1 MSRGYS
7 KVYNRKLNAVS
18 QTSIQFDKLFHEN
31 SNRPSAAKSAGTV
44 GKWGVISCTSLRST
58 NFNGRRDEI
67 LSNKR
72 MRMDYSNHNTPHPA
86 PSKDPFSFDTESDGL
101 QNKLLAGGGTSPVKS
116 VPKPKKFF
124 KSRNTDVV
132 SPEELRLNA
141 SVYVGSNRSTESSYS
156 SHVGKKYGKGGY
168 SSRLQQC
175 NSSSSSQ
182 SGSGGSKKFFT
193 STAIKTS
200 GSAVSGESVGEQ
212 IEAMNLSSPTK
223 TTAPLREENKPPIVL
238 RIFKG
243 TAHLVNEIKEPS
255 SVHQQPSKPASE
267 NNVRSTRRRHGETGG
282 DTWSV
287 STHDS
292 NKDKSSYVS
301 ITSPKKSNKVGKDM
315 VVVRSHA
322 TSEPVIVEKIEA
334 QSSDNNEQKVH
345 SEKQLVRTDEVTE
358 QHGMYEAIQ
367 TMHDEKENIS
377 GEGIISD
384 VELPSLM
391 YPAVLTT
398 KNITPVIPEVPANP
412 PAETVVDDTVA
423 IVPEVL
429 VDPPTET
436 EVVTAA
442 VEIPVCRDL
451 NKEDEEKL
459 LKAEEL
465 LSSTYVDFSSA
476 TEKLLLTGPKDPPKA
491 IVDHDWFSD
500 SEDSNSIADQINTI
514 ASSQAEYESDM
525 QMKAMEES
533 SVEKDKTGDVES
545 VITSQLDQVQD
556 QLECEHGSGSSS
568 NNTNITERTNS
579 PATKKG
585 SIFKSRSLLSD
596 GSKKRLALYKHKWV
610 DDKDGTG
617 GGSRP
622 GAGISLSGDLSSSQ
636 PSSGTSTYSD
646 MEEEFEPGR
655 LTRVVTWPTA
665 GADHGDDGEAITSIK
680 CNKKAKGFYT
690 VIRNVKKA
698 HQIQESGEFQEFNDD
713 VEYILDALQDNN
725 PIGTRCLSAITL
737 ASKCMAPA
745 FRMHVRAHG
754 TVAKFFRA
762 LHDAT
767 KDQSLGLCTATVMFV
782 LSQDRLNMDL
792 DRHSLELML
801 NLLESD
807 ASHRNALDDC
817 GMSSTQL
824 HKNKQKVRELCAEIQ
839 SQGHAKHLN
848 LDNITVG
855 QLAMETLLSLTSR
868 RAGEWFKEE
877 LRELGGL
884 EHIVKTICDCCRQ
897 VDDYIVEWTEP
908 LLDKLRKVDRCLRVL
923 ENVTNQN
930 EENQLYLLKYE
941 DGILIDTLIKLY
953 RHCDAEIPLY
963 PVTNPA
969 DKVSAGTVIREVL
982 LATLKVLINLTH
994 DFNNESYGSTL
1005 VGERKGIVDA
1015 SLHLLLQV
1023 PNYVPEEKKFD
1034 LLVLALI
1041 LLINLVE
1048 HSKANRKLL
1057 LEAKAPSDPESIFLQ
1072 DDKTAVEALIS
1083 LFYQQEELARVEEV
1097 KTDAILDGKNDT
1109 EIPEAETAAPKSHE
1123 EFIEETVAKL
1133 LQKAGRNMEHT
1144 LIGAY
1149 VGLLLGY
1156 LIMDNKEY
1164 ELQVRQYLPDKN
1176 FKLMVMVLQKVYNF
1190 MNLTASAVGS
1200 SRGIAQTERVI
1211 NYLEQSD
1218 MRAAS
1223 AEATAQAESVKESL
1237 ELATDKTVLVN
1248 DSVS

>member
-1 MSRGYS
+1 MMASNMSRGYS
-7 KVYNRKLNAVS
+7 KVCNRKLNAVS
-18 QTSIQFDKLFHEN
+18 QASIQFDKLFHEN

-72 MRMDYSNHNTPHPA
+72 MRMDYSNRNPQHPT

-101 QNKLLAGGGTSPVKS
+101 QSKLLAGGATSPVKS

-124 KSRNTDVV
+124 KSRNIDTI
-132 SPEELRLNA
+132 PQEEIRLNA
-141 SVYVGSNRSTESSYS
+141 SVYMGSNRSTESSYG
-156 SHVGKKYGKGGY
+156 SHGGKKYGKGGY
-168 SSRLQQC
+168 GPRLQQC
-175 NSSSSSQ
+175 NTSSSSQ

-200 GSAVSGESVGEQ
+200 GSVGSGESVGEQ

-223 TTAPLREENKPPIVL
+223 TVAPLREENKPPIVL
-238 RIFKG
+238 RICKG

-255 SVHQQPSKPASE
+255 SIHQPPVKSLNE
-267 NNVRSTRRRHGETGG
+267 NNVRSTRRRHADVG
-282 DTWSV
+282 
-287 STHDS
+287 HDS
-292 NKDKSSYVS
+292 RSMSAHENNKDKSSYVS
-301 ITSPKKSNKVGKDM
+301 ITSPKKSSKVGKDM
-315 VVVRSHA
+315 VVVRSHNA
-322 TSEPVIVEKIEA
+322 SEPVIVDKIEM
-334 QSSDNNEQKVH
+334 QSGDSNQEEVYA
-345 SEKQLVRTDEVTE
+345 EKQIVRTEEVTE
-358 QHGMYEAIQ
+358 QQAVYEGIQ

-377 GEGIISD
+377 GGEGVITD
-384 VELPSLM
+384 VEIPSSV
-391 YPAVLTT
+391 YPTVLKTKIITT
-398 KNITPVIPEVPANP
+398 VVPEVPTD
-412 PAETVVDDTVA
+412 PAAEAEVRAVA
-423 IVPEVL
+423 AE
-429 VDPPTET
+429 
-436 EVVTAA
+436 A
-442 VEIPVCRDL
+442 PVCKDF
-451 NKEDEEKL
+451 NKDDEEKL

-465 LSSTYVDFSSA
+465 LSSTYVDFTSA
-476 TEKLLLTGPKDPPKA
+476 TEKLLLMGPKEPSKA
-491 IVDHDWFSD
+491 VLDHDLFSD

-514 ASSQAEYESDM
+514 ASSQADCETDL
-525 QMKAMEES
+525 QVRPAEEGLA
-533 SVEKDKTGDVES
+533 EKDKGEEIES
-545 VITSQLDQVQD
+545 IGTSQPDEVQS
-556 QLECEHGSGSSS
+556 QPECEHNSSS
-568 NNTNITERTNS
+568 TSNTAAAERTNS

-610 DDKDGTG
+610 DDKDGAA
-617 GGSRP
+617 GGSQP
-622 GAGISLSGDLSSSQ
+622 GADISASRTLSSSQ
-636 PSSGTSTYSD
+636 PISATSTYSD
-646 MEEEFEPGR
+646 MEEEFEPAK
-655 LTRVVTWPTA
+655 LTRVVTWPAPGTN
-665 GADHGDDGEAITSIK
+665 HDDEAEAITSIK

-690 VIRNVKKA
+690 VVRNVKKA

-930 EENQLYLLKYE
+930 EENQLYLLKYG
-941 DGILIDTLIKLY
+941 DGMLIDTLIKLY
-953 RHCDAEIPLY
+953 RHCDSEIPLY
-963 PVTNPA
+963 PVTNLA
-969 DKVSAGTVIREVL
+969 DKMSAGTVIREVL

-1005 VGERKGIVDA
+1005 VGERKGIVNA
-1015 SLHLLLQV
+1015 SLHVLLQV

-1057 LEAKAPSDPESIFLQ
+1057 LEAKAPSDPESIFFQ
-1072 DDKTAVEALIS
+1072 EDKTAVEALIS

-1097 KTDAILDGKNDT
+1097 KTDAILDGKKDT
-1109 EIPEAETAAPKSHE
+1109 EVPEAETSAPKTYE

-1149 VGLLLGY
+1149 IGLLLGY

-1164 ELQVRQYLPDKN
+1164 ELQVRQYLPEKN

-1218 MRAAS
+1218 VRAAQC
-1223 AEATAQAESVKESL
+1223 EAGDNAESVKVSL
-1237 ELATDKTVLVN
+1237 AVAAVTTTPVS
-1248 DSVS
+1248 DSIS

>member
-7 KVYNRKLNAVS
+7 KMYNRKLNAVS

-58 NFNGRRDEI
+58 NFNGRRDEV

-72 MRMDYSNHNTPHPA
+72 MRMDYSNRNTSHPA
-86 PSKDPFSFDTESDGL
+86 QSKDPFTFDTDGDGL
-101 QNKLLAGGGTSPVKS
+101 QNKLLAGSGASPVKPM
-116 VPKPKKFF
+116 PKPKKFF
-124 KSRNTDVV
+124 KSRNIDIV
-132 SPEELRLNA
+132 PQEEIRLNA
-141 SVYVGSNRSTESSYS
+141 SVYMGSNRSSEVNYG
-156 SHVGKKYGKGGY
+156 SHGGKKYGKGSY
-168 SSRLQQC
+168 SSRVQQC
-175 NSSSSSQ
+175 NTSSSSQ
-182 SGSGGSKKFFT
+182 SSSAGSKKFFT
-193 STAIKTS
+193 STAMKNS
-200 GSAVSGESVGEQ
+200 GSVAAGESVGEQ
-212 IEAMNLSSPTK
+212 LEAMNLSSPTK

-243 TAHLVNEIKEPS
+243 TAQLVNEIKDQS
-255 SVHQQPSKPASE
+255 SAHQPPSKSVSE
-267 NNVRSTRRRHGETGG
+267 NSVSLRNTRRRHVESV
-282 DTWSV
+282 DTWTV
-287 STHDS
+287 TT
-292 NKDKSSYVS
+292 NENGKVS
-301 ITSPKKSNKVGKDM
+301 ITASPKKSSKVGKDAS
-315 VVVRSHA
+315 VVRSHS
-322 TSEPVIVEKIEA
+322 TSEHVIVEKTPEPQNTEKSQENVHPEQQVICEQEEA
-334 QSSDNNEQKVH
+334 KQEDESVH
-345 SEKQLVRTDEVTE
+345 SVYE
-358 QHGMYEAIQ
+358 GMQ

-384 VELPSLM
+384 VEIPPLS
-391 YPAVLTT
+391 YPAVPKT
-398 KNITPVIPEVPANP
+398 KTLALMVPEVP
-412 PAETVVDDTVA
+412 
-423 IVPEVL
+423 VPEVSEMPVPEVPEVPVL
-429 VDPPTET
+429 EVPEVPSHLPEET
-436 EVVTAA
+436 EATIMA
-442 VEIPVCRDL
+442 VPDL
-451 NKEDEEKL
+451 SISSDLDREDQEKL
-459 LKAEEL
+459 LKAQEL
-465 LSSTYVDFSSA
+465 LSSTYVDFSA
-476 TEKLLLTGPKDPPKA
+476 TTEKLLMAGPKEPAKT
-491 IVDHDWFSD
+491 ILDHDWFSD

-514 ASSQAEYESDM
+514 ASSQGECEADV
-525 QMKAMEES
+525 QVKT
-533 SVEKDKTGDVES
+533 VEPDEKVGDVES
-545 VITSQLDQVQD
+545 VVASDTQGQA
-556 QLECEHGSGSSS
+556 ECEHSSSSSSS
-568 NNTNITERTNS
+568 NAVVTERTSS

-617 GGSRP
+617 
-622 GAGISLSGDLSSSQ
+622 AGTQPSTAVSDTLSSSQ
-636 PSSGTSTYSD
+636 PSCGTSTYSD
-646 MEEEFEPGR
+646 LEEEFEPAK
-655 LTRVVTWPTA
+655 LTRVVTWPT
-665 GADHGDDGEAITSIK
+665 GNSDLDDQAEAITSVK
-680 CNKKAKGFYT
+680 CNRKAKGFYT
-690 VIRNVKKA
+690 VVRNVKKA

-839 SQGHAKHLN
+839 SQGHAKHVN

-884 EHIVKTICDCCRQ
+884 EHIVKTVCDCCRQ

-930 EENQLYLLKYE
+930 EENQLYLLKYG
-941 DGILIDTLIKLY
+941 DGMLIDTLIKLY

-963 PVTNPA
+963 PVTNLG
-969 DKVSAGTVIREVL
+969 DKVSAGAVIREVL
-982 LATLKVLINLTH
+982 LTTLKVLINLTH

-1005 VGERKGIVDA
+1005 VGERVGIVDA
-1015 SLHLLLQV
+1015 SLHVLLQV
-1023 PNYVPEEKKFD
+1023 PNYVPDEKKFD

-1057 LEAKAPSDPESIFLQ
+1057 YEAKAPADPESIFLQ
-1072 DDKTAVEALIS
+1072 DEKSAVEALIS

-1097 KTDAILDGKNDT
+1097 KTDAILDGKKDT
-1109 EIPEAETAAPKSHE
+1109 EVPEAESAQPKSHE

-1164 ELQVRQYLPDKN
+1164 ELQVRQCLPEKN

-1190 MNLTASAVGS
+1190 MHLTASAVGS

-1218 MRAAS
+1218 MRAA
-1223 AEATAQAESVKESL
+1223 AH
-1237 ELATDKTVLVN
+1237 ELAIMDVVNVTQEQSSIMSVLD
-1248 DSVS
+1248 DSIS

>member
-18 QTSIQFDKLFHEN
+18 QASIQFDKLFHEN

-58 NFNGRRDEI
+58 NFNGKFSCNGSKVENVLMKILCLLQLETIREISVKINMIACVNASGYELQNFLYSLGVLIYCMDIYFFTGRRDEI

-72 MRMDYSNHNTPHPA
+72 MRMDYSNHNTPHPT

-156 SHVGKKYGKGGY
+156 SHVGRKYGKGAY

-182 SGSGGSKKFFT
+182 SSSGGSKKFFT

-255 SVHQQPSKPASE
+255 SVHQQPSKLASE

-292 NKDKSSYVS
+292 NKDKSSCVS

-322 TSEPVIVEKIEA
+322 TSEPVIVEIEA
-334 QSSDNNEQKVH
+334 QSSDSNQQKVH
-345 SEKQLVRTDEVTE
+345 FEKQVVRTEEVTE
-358 QHGMYEAIQ
+358 QHGMYEGIQ

-398 KNITPVIPEVPANP
+398 KNVIPVIPEVPANP
-412 PAETVVDDTVA
+412 PAETIVNDTVA

-429 VDPPTET
+429 VDPPAET

-476 TEKLLLTGPKDPPKA
+476 TAKLLLTGPKNPPKS
-491 IVDHDWFSD
+491 IVDHDWFTD

-514 ASSQAEYESDM
+514 ASSQTEYESDV
-525 QMKAMEES
+525 QVKAVEES
-533 SVEKDKTGDVES
+533 SVEKDKAGDVES

-556 QLECEHGSGSSS
+556 QLECEHSSGNSS

-617 GGSRP
+617 GGSQP
-622 GAGISLSGDLSSSQ
+622 GAGVSLSGDLSSSQ

-680 CNKKAKGFYT
+680 CNKKAKG
-690 VIRNVKKA
+690 V
-698 HQIQESGEFQEFNDD
+698 S
-713 VEYILDALQDNN
+713 
-725 PIGTRCLSAITL
+725 
-737 ASKCMAPA
+737 
-745 FRMHVRAHG
+745 
-754 TVAKFFRA
+754 
-762 LHDAT
+762 
-767 KDQSLGLCTATVMFV
+767 
-782 LSQDRLNMDL
+782 
-792 DRHSLELML
+792 
-801 NLLESD
+801 
-807 ASHRNALDDC
+807 
-817 GMSSTQL
+817 
-824 HKNKQKVRELCAEIQ
+824 
-839 SQGHAKHLN
+839 
-848 LDNITVG
+848 
-855 QLAMETLLSLTSR
+855 LLS
-868 RAGEWFKEE
+868 F
-877 LRELGGL
+877 
-884 EHIVKTICDCCRQ
+884 
-897 VDDYIVEWTEP
+897 
-908 LLDKLRKVDRCLRVL
+908 
-923 ENVTNQN
+923 
-930 EENQLYLLKYE
+930 
-941 DGILIDTLIKLY
+941 
-953 RHCDAEIPLY
+953 
-963 PVTNPA
+963 
-969 DKVSAGTVIREVL
+969 
-982 LATLKVLINLTH
+982 
-994 DFNNESYGSTL
+994 F
-1005 VGERKGIVDA
+1005 
-1015 SLHLLLQV
+1015 
-1023 PNYVPEEKKFD
+1023 
-1034 LLVLALI
+1034 
-1041 LLINLVE
+1041 
-1048 HSKANRKLL
+1048 
-1057 LEAKAPSDPESIFLQ
+1057 
-1072 DDKTAVEALIS
+1072 
-1083 LFYQQEELARVEEV
+1083 
-1097 KTDAILDGKNDT
+1097 
-1109 EIPEAETAAPKSHE
+1109 
-1123 EFIEETVAKL
+1123 
-1133 LQKAGRNMEHT
+1133 
-1144 LIGAY
+1144 
-1149 VGLLLGY
+1149 
-1156 LIMDNKEY
+1156 
-1164 ELQVRQYLPDKN
+1164 VRL
-1176 FKLMVMVLQKVYNF
+1176 
-1190 MNLTASAVGS
+1190 
-1200 SRGIAQTERVI
+1200 
-1211 NYLEQSD
+1211 
-1218 MRAAS
+1218 
-1223 AEATAQAESVKESL
+1223 
-1237 ELATDKTVLVN
+1237 
-1248 DSVS
+1248 